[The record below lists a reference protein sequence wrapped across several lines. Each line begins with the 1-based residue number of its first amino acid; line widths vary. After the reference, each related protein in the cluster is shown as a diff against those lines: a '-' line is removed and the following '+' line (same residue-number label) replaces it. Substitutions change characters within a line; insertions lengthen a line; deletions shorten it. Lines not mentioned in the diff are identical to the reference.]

1 MVTSL
6 LSRLPLAAQ
15 RCAAANKPEPVER
28 LVLNRSAREVRLY
41 LRQNRYKKCI
51 SDLSPSQVSALL
63 TAIKNSGK
71 EIASILCL
79 DEADFAFSS
88 MTRKKIE

>member
-1 MVTSL
+1 MDATL

-15 RCAAANKPEPVER
+15 RLDEENKPEPVER

-51 SDLSPSQVSALL
+51 CDLSPDQVNALL
-63 TAIKNSGK
+63 TAIKNAGK

-79 DEADFAFSS
+79 DERDFAFSS